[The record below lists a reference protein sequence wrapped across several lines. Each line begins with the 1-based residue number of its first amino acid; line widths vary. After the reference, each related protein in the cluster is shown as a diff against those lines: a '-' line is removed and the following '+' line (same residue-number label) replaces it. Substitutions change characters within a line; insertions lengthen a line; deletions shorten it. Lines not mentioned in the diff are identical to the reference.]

1 LTLPFEDLFNFVT
14 KRSSNMPAIRH
25 AAKALLFILLA
36 IFMALLSQ
44 DLSIL
49 TVA

>member
-1 LTLPFEDLFNFVT
+1 LTIPFDDLFNFVT

-25 AAKALLFILLA
+25 AAAALLFILLA

-49 TVA
+49 KVA